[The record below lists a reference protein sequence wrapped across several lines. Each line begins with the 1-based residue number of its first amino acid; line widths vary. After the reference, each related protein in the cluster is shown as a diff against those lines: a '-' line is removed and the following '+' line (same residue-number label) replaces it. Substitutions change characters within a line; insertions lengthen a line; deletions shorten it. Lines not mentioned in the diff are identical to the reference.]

1 MMPFGNIFTWDK
13 SQLGIT
19 NAGIATINTGVFT
32 GKVMP
37 QYRLN
42 PRIAKAAA
50 EEVSNLEKIGM
61 LVEPDIIDFVCP
73 SSGVWK
79 DA

>member
-1 MMPFGNIFTWDK
+1 MPYGNVFAWDK
-13 SQLGIT
+13 DQLGIT
-19 NAGIATINTGVFT
+19 NAGTATINTSTFT

-42 PRIAKAAA
+42 PRIAKASK
-50 EEVSNLEKIGM
+50 EEVSNLERIGM
-61 LVEPDIIDFVCP
+61 LVEPDVIDFVCP